1 MMMSNHIY
9 SFIWNVIT
17 HPCPNFNGSL
27 TKSPLK
33 LRHVWVITSHFL
45 RRCHYLSI
53 PLSGLFSWWRNGVP
67 WGVAVWADDRIA
79 VQLAYQNVC
88 LFADGIF
95 KSIYPDYIICILNQI
110 SLKFVPKGTI
120 KTHTTIGPRN
130 NLTLHMVQAIIRSNG
145 HSFHRSIYASPTF
158 ANQIELIQ
166 WEGLPELHHFPGV
179 IS

>member
-33 LRHVWVITSHFL
+33 LRHVWVITSHFYVGVIT
-45 RRCHYLSI
+45 CPYHYPDCLANDVREC
-53 PLSGLFSWWRNGVP
+53 PLVLL
-67 WGVAVWADDRIA
+67 VWAYERIA

-95 KSIYPDYIICILNQI
+95 KSIYLDYIICILNQI

-166 WEGLPELHHFPGV
+166 GEGLPELHHFPIFLV
-179 IS
+179 